1 MKTTVNKI
9 NVPSDRRIIVTSDV
23 HGHYK
28 HLKNLLEKVNF
39 SEEDILF
46 IIGDII
52 EKGPESLKTLR
63 YVMDI
68 SKKYTVYILM
78 GNVDAWRLTM
88 FEDDD
93 AESNEELLDYIIYMK

>member
-28 HLKNLLEKVNF
+28 HLKSLLEKVNF

-68 SKKYTVYILM
+68 CKNI
-78 GNVDAWRLTM
+78 RC
-88 FEDDD
+88 
-93 AESNEELLDYIIYMK
+93 IP